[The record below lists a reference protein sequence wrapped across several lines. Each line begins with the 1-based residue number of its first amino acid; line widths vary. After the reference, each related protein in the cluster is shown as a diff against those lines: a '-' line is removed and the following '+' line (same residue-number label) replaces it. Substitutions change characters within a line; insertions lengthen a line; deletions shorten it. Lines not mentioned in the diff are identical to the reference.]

1 MKHFEKQLLLH
12 SKIPSNSRF
21 ESCISNSF
29 YGDVLCI

>member
-1 MKHFEKQLLLH
+1 MKYFKKQLLLY